1 MCIRDRY
8 DALSAHERYESTRH
22 SVVANS
28 EALRYAKEKYQA
40 GKSTVYEYNEAKMKL
55 ANSRSEQAQ
64 ARYEFALRK
73 KILDFYA
80 DQSIR

>member
-1 MCIRDRY
+1 
-8 DALSAHERYESTRH
+8 
-22 SVVANS
+22 
-28 EALRYAKEKYQA
+28 
-40 GKSTVYEYNEAKMKL
+40 MKL